1 MMLSYILKNGV
12 GRKLLRWTDLI
23 GGSWPIG
30 ACQLSYVP
38 QESHVNNPSNSQLVI
53 YSECVITQ
61 DKQNCSYEYY
71 TTRFVAR
78 TVLKASFR
86 TLSIAYFSAL
96 PGSTQSFNSQSSGR

>member
-12 GRKLLRWTDLI
+12 GRNVLRWTDLL
-23 GGSWPIG
+23 GGSSPIG

-38 QESHVNNPSNSQLVI
+38 QESHVNNPSKSQLVM
-53 YSECVITQ
+53 YSEYINTQ

-78 TVLKASFR
+78 T
-86 TLSIAYFSAL
+86 I
-96 PGSTQSFNSQSSGR
+96 